1 MNKGF
6 LVGRVSKELYIR
18 DNQDGSKK
26 VYMSVAVN
34 NPYKN
39 KDGKREAEFI
49 QVEGFIKAG
58 ATNTV
63 YDYIKK
69 GLLIEVEYTLH
80 SVSYKNAKGETE
92 YKQIAR
98 VANIQLLESA
108 KTK

>member
-6 LVGRVSKELYIR
+6 LVGRVSKELFIR
-18 DNQDGSKK
+18 ENKDGSKK

-58 ATNTV
+58 AEKTV
-63 YDYIKK
+63 YDFIKK
-69 GLLIEVEYTLH
+69 GLLISVEYTLH
-80 SVSYKNAKGETE
+80 SVSYKDAKGETE

-108 KTK
+108 KK